1 MGLPELLVLAGAV
14 VLGGVAGLRAPDLRG
29 RGLQLV
35 LSFSGSYLVCV
46 MALHV
51 LPEAFA
57 SPARDVGLALL
68 AGFFAQVLL
77 ERFSGGVEHGH
88 VHAQPGRRWA
98 LPVLAGLSAHAL
110 LEGMPL
116 AVLGDPGHAGHD
128 HEHLLVGL
136 ALHKVPAG
144 FALAVLL
151 TVAGYGRR
159 ATWAMLGA
167 FALMSPLGAVLAGA
181 LLPPEWLP
189 YLLAAVA
196 GSLLHVGTTILY
208 EADDS
213 SRHRLTWV
221 KTGAVAA
228 GVVAG
233 LFTAYA

>member
-1 MGLPELLVLAGAV
+1 MDPLELLVLAGAV
-14 VLGGVAGLRAPDLRG
+14 LVGGIAGLRAPGLRE
-29 RGLQLV
+29 RGLRPV

-57 SPARDVGLALL
+57 SPAQDVGLALL
-68 AGFFAQVLL
+68 AGFFVQVAL

-88 VHAQPGRRWA
+88 VHVHPGSRLA

-151 TVAGYGRR
+151 TVAGYGR
-159 ATWAMLGA
+159 AAVWAMLGA
-167 FALMSPLGAVLAGA
+167 FALMSPLGALAA
-181 LLPPEWLP
+181 RAFLPPPWLP

-208 EADDS
+208 EADDTRGHHLS
-213 SRHRLTWV
+213 WV
-221 KTGAVAA
+221 RAAAVGAGMAA
-228 GVVAG
+228 G
-233 LFTAYA
+233 LLTAYT